1 MVKKQLPYFQKAG
14 IRIIAGS
21 DAAALNTYVYP
32 AESLI
37 DELLIFK
44 EAGLTPLEILQAATM
59 NGAHYFG
66 QFDTMGSVAE
76 GKIADLVLLDKNPLL
91 DIGAVRNIFAV
102 IKKGKYYDR
111 VALDGMLKQAQQTKI
126 SLDLERK

>member
-1 MVKKQLPYFQKAG
+1 LPYLQKAG
-14 IRIIAGS
+14 INIIAGS

-37 DELLIFK
+37 DELMIFK
-44 EAGLTPLEILQAATM
+44 EYGLTPLEILQAATI

-66 QFDTMGSVAE
+66 KLDAMATVEE
-76 GKIADLVLLDKNPLL
+76 GKVADLVFLDRNPLK
-91 DIGAVRNIFAV
+91 DIAAIRNIYGV
-102 IKKGKYYDR
+102 IKKGRYYDR
-111 VALDGMLKQAQQTKI
+111 AGLDEMLKQAISTKS